1 MIKLDIQLFG
11 GRGASSSNSKNN
23 VEKRLK
29 GYKELKS
36 VNSDNL
42 SVGDKLLMRET
53 TYDLQGNV
61 EKEYFRELEVVRD
74 NSKTFGIKD
83 NTLNVNFNLQKN
95 YEFGKINLGERRR
108 YYKK

>member
-1 MIKLDIQLFG
+1 MKLKIQLFG
-11 GRGASSSNSKNN
+11 GRGASSSATSA

-29 GYKELKS
+29 GYTELKS

-61 EKEYFRELEVVRD
+61 EKEYFRELEVIRD
-74 NSKTFGIKD
+74 NPKTFGIKD
-83 NTLNVNFNLQKN
+83 NTLNLDFNLQKG
-95 YEFGKINLGERRR
+95 YELGKINLGERRR